1 MIGYKFR
8 EIGQK
13 DDNETEDIN
22 YLLSLL
28 TSRPITVTS
37 QNLNKTCKSSRLL
50 FAQDS
55 ETKKVIGMATLAL
68 IVIPTGKFGRI
79 EDVVVHDKYRGQGI
93 GKTLTKRLIEEA
105 KRLNLERIDL
115 TSRPSRKEA
124 NRLYQD
130 LGFSKVDTNLYRLKL
145 D

>member
-1 MIGYKFR
+1 MIEYKFR
-8 EIGQK
+8 GISQE
-13 DDNETEDIN
+13 DDNETEDVN

-28 TSRPITVTS
+28 TSRPIIITS
-37 QNLNKTCKSSRLL
+37 KDLNKTCRNSRLL

-93 GKTLTKRLIEEA
+93 GKTLTKRLIEES
-105 KRLNLERIDL
+105 KKINLERIDL

-130 LGFSKVDTNLYRLKL
+130 LGFSEVDTNLYRLKL